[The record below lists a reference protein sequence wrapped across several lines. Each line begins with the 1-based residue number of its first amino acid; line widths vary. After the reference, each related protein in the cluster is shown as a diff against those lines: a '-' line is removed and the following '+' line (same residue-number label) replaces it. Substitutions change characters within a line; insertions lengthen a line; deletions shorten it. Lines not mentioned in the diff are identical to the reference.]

1 MQTLQAMDVWHKD
14 RVSRIF
20 TPSHTLLRR
29 FFTLDEKIRYQ
40 GPCLLACLPCVYVCT
55 VVSFGE
61 RDKSITLG
69 KCESNYI
76 WYYILS
82 NIWIAVSW
90 FRLPTHI
97 ALILLG
103 KKPKKLRFC
112 NKVVQS
118 RGGTRKAICMYVCT
132 LTPSTLNF
140 FIKLYTGILLYT
152 NLVNKVRWH
161 MEIRG
166 FKNENSVKLYL
177 KTLLLQNKKGVGW
190 SLYIVILLRHA

>member
-1 MQTLQAMDVWHKD
+1 MTQRSRKPNFHSLAHAPQTLFSPLTKKSGTKVHA
-14 RVSRIF
+14 
-20 TPSHTLLRR
+20 
-29 FFTLDEKIRYQ
+29 
-40 GPCLLACLPCVYVCT
+40 CLLACLPCVYVCT

-76 WYYILS
+76 WYYILI

-90 FRLPTHI
+90 FRMPTHI
-97 ALILLG
+97 QVIFLG
-103 KKPKKLRFC
+103 KLRFC
-112 NKVVQS
+112 NEIVQS

-140 FIKLYTGILLYT
+140 LLNFIEAFYYIPI

-190 SLYIVILLRHA
+190 SFVHSNFVKACLV